1 MFHLLGIS
9 ILNQSIQKTGFP
21 VTNLPLKILIWHCPS
36 FELKQKFRSFST
48 KGNFTSSAIKF
59 SFTPDRASNWVS
71 VSVCVYVLKV
81 YVHCVCV
88 CVCVRG
94 REQKGEREGKESRE
108 SVHLCAFMQAFFSN
122 TACVWINS
130 GFISWHIGCVSN
142 FCGASLCM
150 CGCLWERV
158 HMCGTVP
165 IAHFPKVVSHLCD
178 GRCSKDAGSYPRV
191 AFLPPPPNHYTNKAE
206 LP

>member
-88 CVCVRG
+88 CVWEGESKR
-94 REQKGEREGKESRE
+94 ERERGKRAERVSI
-108 SVHLCAFMQAFFSN
+108 SVHSCRPFSA
-122 TACVWINS
+122 TLRVSESIQDLFPGTLGVSQTFVEPHCV
-130 GFISWHIGCVSN
+130 CVGVCESEYT
-142 FCGASLCM
+142 C
-150 CGCLWERV
+150 
-158 HMCGTVP
+158 
-165 IAHFPKVVSHLCD
+165 VVLSQ
-178 GRCSKDAGSYPRV
+178 
-191 AFLPPPPNHYTNKAE
+191 
-206 LP
+206 

>member
-36 FELKQKFRSFST
+36 FELKQKFWSFST

-88 CVCVRG
+88 CVCVRERERAKG
-94 REQKGEREGKESRE
+94 RERGEREQRE
-108 SVHLCAFMQAFFSN
+108 CPSMCIHAGLFQQHYVCLNQFRIYFLAHWVCLKLLWSLIVY
-122 TACVWINS
+122 VWVFVRASTHVWYCPNS
-130 GFISWHIGCVSN
+130 
-142 FCGASLCM
+142 
-150 CGCLWERV
+150 
-158 HMCGTVP
+158 P
-165 IAHFPKVVSHLCD
+165 FP
-178 GRCSKDAGSYPRV
+178 
-191 AFLPPPPNHYTNKAE
+191 
-206 LP
+206 